1 MGSQVLPLLMR
12 TSEDSTC
19 HSYVTIHLM
28 LAEGVFCCF
37 SPLSSITFP
46 FRKSL
51 QTLSLV
57 LEVVKTKACT
67 IQPFTQPLGLLS
79 LPCHFNYIFHTG
91 FRGIARASWE
101 TRSLPACPRLLCHSV
116 DIAPLRP
123 SELLYSLN
131 SSHTPNFCV
140 SNPKK
145 KLCFAW
151 PVGISCLQSPTHRT
165 PDRTLLAGQHPSQC
179 ARGG

>member
-1 MGSQVLPLLMR
+1 MGSQVLPFLMR
-12 TSEDSTC
+12 TLEDFSC

-28 LAEGVFCCF
+28 LAEGVFCF
-37 SPLSSITFP
+37 FLPLSSITFP
-46 FRKSL
+46 FGKSL

-57 LEVVKTKACT
+57 LEVAKTKACP

-79 LPCHFNYIFHTG
+79 LYPAT
-91 FRGIARASWE
+91 STTSS
-101 TRSLPACPRLLCHSV
+101 TRDSEALLGPAERHVPSQRVLRYLHGVCHSA

-131 SSHTPNFCV
+131 SSHTPNFCL

-145 KLCFAW
+145 KLCW
-151 PVGISCLQSPTHRT
+151 YQLPPESHTQSPR
-165 PDRTLLAGQHPSQC
+165 
-179 ARGG
+179 